1 MSRDHRKLQV
11 FTLAD
16 RFVLDI
22 YKASEAFPVR
32 ERYGLQSQVRRAAVS
47 TVCNIV
53 EGSAR
58 QSVREYLHFL
68 HVATGSASEVEYLV
82 TLAVR
87 RFEVLR
93 PGAWSREPTDF
104 AYFIT
109 TVITR
114 FGASPTA
121 IVATFLRDATSIAM
135 VESVF
140 SVEI

>member
-1 MSRDHRKLQV
+1 MSRDHRKLHV

-22 YKASEAFPVR
+22 YKASEGFPVR

-58 QSVREYLHFL
+58 QTIREYLHFL

-82 TLAVR
+82 ALAVR
-87 RFEVLR
+87 LQCLQSDRGDDLVR
-93 PGAWSREPTDF
+93 S
-104 AYFIT
+104 Y
-109 TVITR
+109 
-114 FGASPTA
+114 
-121 IVATFLRDATSIAM
+121 AM
-135 VESVF
+135 VSAALRALTR
-140 SVEI
+140 SLDGLKS